1 MPMPPAETIALQ
13 IEADLEIV
21 GIAPESHEFY
31 VSMVQR
37 ILDAVKLATVV
48 STGTAPPGGG
58 VVPSVSTSI
67 S

>member
-1 MPMPPAETIALQ
+1 MPMPPAETVALL

-37 ILDAVKLATVV
+37 ILDAVKLATIT
-48 STGTAPPGGG
+48 STGAAVAPPGA
-58 VVPSVSTSI
+58 VLSVSTSI
-67 S
+67 T